1 MERYFMLRKG
11 RLRRLKP
18 LGNFLP
24 RVLNKMGLAER
35 LTQQKAVI
43 LWSKAV
49 GQDIKKQTIPNR
61 IEQGIL
67 YVSVSNPVWVNEL
80 VYLKSG
86 IIKKLNDLIGQEAV
100 KDIKFYLK

>member
-1 MERYFMLRKG
+1 MERYSMLRKG

-18 LGNFLP
+18 LGKLLP
-24 RVLNKMGLAER
+24 GYLDKIGLSER

-43 LWSKAV
+43 FWNKAV
-49 GQDIKKQTIPNR
+49 GQDIRKQTVANR
-61 IEQGIL
+61 IENGIL
-67 YVSVSNPVWVNEL
+67 YVSVTSPIWMNEL

-86 IIKKLNDLIGQEAV
+86 IIKKLNELIGREAV